1 MMRCEQLPV
10 GMVPVIVVGAGV
22 AVGMEDVIMIK
33 LLLWTFKQ
41 LGEDIGVVKAVGQL
55 HIVVDLL
62 IAQFN
67 SYSGLSS

>member
-1 MMRCEQLPV
+1 
-10 GMVPVIVVGAGV
+10 MVAVIVVGAGV
-22 AVGMEDVIMIK
+22 VVGMEDVIMIK
-33 LLLWTFKQ
+33 LLLWSFKQ
-41 LGEDIGVVKAVGQL
+41 LGEDIGVVKAVDQL